1 RCKRTLFY
9 IKYGSGNMEIIV
21 CKDNK
26 ELSYK
31 ASEFVTDIVNRKENP
46 VLGLATGSTPEKL
59 YELLIEENK
68 QGNVSF
74 DHATSFNLDEYV
86 GLDAND
92 VNSYRYFM
100 DEHLFNHIDI
110 NKENTHIPNGL
121 STDKDTACR
130 DYEAQIKAAGP
141 IAVQILGLGLNG
153 HIGYNEPGT
162 DFSGRTR
169 VVDLDETT
177 REANARFF
185 NSIDEVPTQA
195 ITMGIASIM
204 EAEKILLL
212 VQGEKKAA
220 ILKEVINGE
229 VTNQV
234 PASILQNHPNV
245 TVLTD
250 VLL

>member
-1 RCKRTLFY
+1 
-9 IKYGSGNMEIIV
+9 MEIIV
-21 CKDNK
+21 CKDNN

-100 DEHLFNHIDI
+100 DEHLFIHIDV
-110 NKENTHIPNGL
+110 H
-121 STDKDTACR
+121 
-130 DYEAQIKAAGP
+130 
-141 IAVQILGLGLNG
+141 ILGLGLNG
-153 HIGYNEPGT
+153 HIGFNEPGT

-220 ILKEVINGE
+220 ILKEV
-229 VTNQV
+229 
-234 PASILQNHPNV
+234 
-245 TVLTD
+245 
-250 VLL
+250 

>member
-1 RCKRTLFY
+1 
-9 IKYGSGNMEIIV
+9 MEIIV
-21 CKDNK
+21 CKDNN

-121 STDKDTACR
+121 STDMDTACR

-141 IAVQILGLGLNG
+141 IDVQILGLGLNG
-153 HIGYNEPGT
+153 HIGFNEPGT